1 MKCKVCGAELFEGGK
16 FCGKCGALVEVEAVP
31 AQEPEAA
38 PAAAPV
44 EKVIPAPAWFA
55 TASTEE
61 QEATAAVEEA
71 PIEAPEETPVQA
83 SAPTQEP
90 EMETVQMPKITQA
103 PAPAVAPV
111 QEPTVAPASGN
122 NTPVVPPVAP
132 NAAPKAKKKTKAPLI
147 IGIVAAIVVVFAL
160 LISGVVGLV
169 VHLSAKPV
177 SDDKAE
183 DMLAEVTDK
192 LQHHNYKEAEKLLS
206 KIKLQEGSQYETLKG
221 ELSEIISAK
230 PEVVSADT
238 SDYPNV
244 TVEFKI
250 NDKNIEYTKAD
261 FEIQCDDSSV
271 VPISAIEKSGKNYKL
286 TYMATEDEGGRDV
299 EDEIVFL
306 KYKEVEFSLPF
317 EFVSKDVA
325 EAEITL
331 VTSNVKSYPEISLYL
346 KVVDED
352 GNPIDNLAQEA
363 FTVRE
368 YLNINDYL
376 ERDVI
381 YAAKVDGKD
390 ALNVSLAIDRS
401 GSIDDSDMDKIKNA
415 TNNFLSK
422 LQFSSGDKAEIV
434 AFDTNVMQMCLFT
447 NNKDNLMNGVNS
459 MYPYGMTACYDAIVR
474 SVENASLQSGARCV
488 IVFTDGLDNESINTA
503 DSVIRIAQERS
514 VPVYT
519 IGVGYSLDEY
529 ELRRIAS
536 NTGGTYHHIDDISSM
551 SQIYDEIY
559 REQKNLYHVKYISD
573 TSLSQDS
580 ERRIVLKVAGGGHR
594 GVCDR
599 TYTPIVP
606 VTAASHSS
614 RYEVIKADI
623 TWEDANRLCINKGGH
638 LATITSKAEE
648 DKIIAVAEA
657 SGIERLWI
665 GGYTTNDR
673 YGEAVGHWVMGE
685 PFTYQNW
692 FSEDEPSRF
701 DSDNAEEFYL
711 MLWKIDG
718 RWSWNDQRNDLINSP
733 FASTYQGQMG
743 YVIEYEE

>member
-1 MKCKVCGAELFEGGK
+1 MKCKVCGADLFEGGK
-16 FCGKCGALVEVEAVP
+16 FCGKCGARVEAEP
-31 AQEPEAA
+31 APVQEPEAV
-38 PAAAPV
+38 PEVAPV
-44 EKVIPAPAWFA
+44 EKVVPAPSWFA
-55 TASTEE
+55 VASKEE
-61 QEATAAVEEA
+61 KEDMAEAEEA
-71 PIEAPEETPVQA
+71 PVQEPTPVPA
-83 SAPTQEP
+83 EEPT
-90 EMETVQMPKITQA
+90 METVQMPKVA
-103 PAPAVAPV
+103 PAQAPV
-111 QEPTVAPASGN
+111 QEPKAAPAVEN
-122 NTPVVPPVAP
+122 NVAATPPVAP
-132 NAAPKAKKKTKAPLI
+132 KVTPKPKKKSKAPLI
-147 IGIVAAIVVVFAL
+147 VGIVAAIVVVLAL
-160 LISGVVGLV
+160 VISGVVGLV
-169 VHLSAKPV
+169 VHLTTRPV
-177 SDDKAE
+177 SDEKAE
-183 DMLAEVTDK
+183 GMLSEVTAK
-192 LQHHNYKEAEKLLS
+192 LQDQNYKEAEKLLS
-206 KIKLQEGSQYETLKG
+206 KIKLKDGSQFETLRA
-221 ELSEIISAK
+221 ELSEIVKAK
-230 PEVVSADT
+230 PEVVSTDT

-250 NDKNIEYTKAD
+250 GDKNITYTKAD
-261 FEIQCDDSSV
+261 FEVQCDDGV
-271 VPISAIEKSGKNYKL
+271 APVSAIEQSGKTYKL
-286 TYMATEDEGGRDV
+286 TYATTEDVGGREV
-299 EDEIVFL
+299 EDKIVFL
-306 KYKEVEFSLPF
+306 KYKEVDFSLPF
-317 EFVSKDVA
+317 EFVSKDVE

-346 KVVDED
+346 KVVDEN
-352 GNPIDNLAQEA
+352 GNPIENLTQEA

-381 YAAKVDGKD
+381 YAAKVDGND

-422 LQFSSGDKAEIV
+422 LQFDSGDKAEIV
-434 AFDTNVMQMCLFT
+434 SFDTNVMQMCLFT
-447 NNKDNLMNGVNS
+447 NVKEHLTNGVNS

-474 SVENASLQSGARCV
+474 SIENASLQSGARCV

-503 DSVIRIAQERS
+503 DSVIRLAQQKS

-529 ELRRIAS
+529 ELRRIAD
-536 NTGGTYHHIDDISSM
+536 NTGGTYHHIDDVSSM

-559 REQKNLYHVKYISD
+559 REQKSLYHIKYVSD

-580 ERRIVLKVAGGGHR
+580 ERRVLLGVAGGGYK
-594 GVCDR
+594 GACER

-606 VTAASHSS
+606 VTATSHGS

-623 TWEDANRLCINKGGH
+623 TWEEANRLCINKGGH

-648 DKIIAVAEA
+648 DKIIAVAEQ

-673 YGEAVGHWVMGE
+673 YGDAVGHWVMGE

-743 YVIEYEE
+743 YVIEYEQ